1 MEDMRW
7 GTGLTVETQTLAYK
21 QLSQGQI
28 KKTQTWAWTKLD
40 IGVRKR
46 KQKQF
51 PIYLKGVNSRKFRY
65 NMTADKRKKRER
77 YQSMLANKKTNPRLI
92 LEQGKRNQQHEH
104 PPGQGPQMMTGHHN
118 HPHHQHHEITNLGAK
133 KSWGRVSITSGK
145 AVESVCNNFNCGVVV
160 ALLLT
165 LL

>member
-1 MEDMRW
+1 MGLDK
-7 GTGLTVETQTLAYK
+7 TGYR
-21 QLSQGQI
+21 G
-28 KKTQTWAWTKLD
+28 KKEKAEIVSNIPKS
-40 IGVRKR
+40 
-46 KQKQF
+46 
-51 PIYLKGVNSRKFRY
+51 VNSRKFGY

-133 KSWGRVSITSGK
+133 KSWGRVSITSGIQHQLNLC
-145 AVESVCNNFNCGVVV
+145 VTISTVGWW
-160 ALLLT
+160 
-165 LL
+165 